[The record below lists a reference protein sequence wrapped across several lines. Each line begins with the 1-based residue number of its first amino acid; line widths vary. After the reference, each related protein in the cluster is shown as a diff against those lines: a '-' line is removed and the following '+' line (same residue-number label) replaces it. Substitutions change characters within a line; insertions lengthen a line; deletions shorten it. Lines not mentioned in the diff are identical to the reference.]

1 MIRKVLFPLL
11 TVALAAGLVTSAP
24 AEEYRIAIQ
33 KLVESDM
40 RDWIQSEQVVTA
52 IREQNKTTATLN
64 QSDIDSQD
72 KAWRLETEGGDQKM
86 INAVLGNALS
96 AYLRDVQS
104 KSGGLYTEIFV
115 MDMKGLNVG
124 QSDITSDYWQGDE
137 AKWQGAYGGG
147 ASALLIDEVDFDD
160 SSQAYQSQV
169 TLAVI
174 DPANNET
181 IGAITVGVNVD
192 MLD

>member
-1 MIRKVLFPLL
+1 MIRKVLFPFL
-11 TVALAAGLVTSAP
+11 TLALAAGLVTSAA

-40 RDWIQSEQVVTA
+40 RGWIQSEQVVTA
-52 IREQNKTTATLN
+52 IREQNKTSATLN
-64 QSDIDSQD
+64 QSDIDRQD
-72 KAWRLETEGGDQKM
+72 KAWRAETENGDQKM

-124 QSDITSDYWQGDE
+124 QSNITSDYWQGDE
-137 AKWQGAYGGG
+137 AKWQDTYGGG

-169 TLAVI
+169 SLAVI
-174 DPANNET
+174 DPANDEI